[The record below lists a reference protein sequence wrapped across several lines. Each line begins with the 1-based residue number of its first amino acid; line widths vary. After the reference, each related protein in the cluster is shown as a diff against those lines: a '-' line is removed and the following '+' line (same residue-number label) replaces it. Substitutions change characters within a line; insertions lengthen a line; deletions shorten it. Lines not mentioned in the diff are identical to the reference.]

1 MRKSLKFLFANLKNV
16 RTFATANREIMIASK
31 VEGAASKD

>member
-1 MRKSLKFLFANLKNV
+1 MRKSLKKYLAGNKNV
-16 RTFATANREIMIASK
+16 RTFATANREKTIASK

>member
-16 RTFATANREIMIASK
+16 RTFATANREKMIAVNK
-31 VEGAASKD
+31 

>member
-16 RTFATANREIMIASK
+16 RTFATANREKTIASK